1 MRILFVTAIC
11 TVLAAPVLASATTPR
26 LTTLDRATFTVRGL
40 GFAPKE
46 RVRVVATIAGDSVTK
61 STTTGTLGGFTV
73 ALPTFT
79 VESCSGFVVRAFG
92 ATGDRAT
99 LHRLPP
105 ECPQPLTP

>member
-1 MRILFVTAIC
+1 MRILLVIGACIALLT
-11 TVLAAPVLASATTPR
+11 PVFASATTPR
-26 LTTLDRATFTVRGL
+26 LTTLQRATFTVRGV
-40 GFAPKE
+40 GFAPSE
-46 RVRVVATIAGDSVTK
+46 RVRVVASSSGISATRRTTAGAA
-61 STTTGTLGGFTV
+61 GGFTV
-73 ALPTFT
+73 SLPTFT